1 MKNPPYKEIV
11 MNRNVIIGLSLV
23 VLVFVGLIVKLSSK
37 SEQSHPDQTNLVGRP
52 APAFALKDLDGKEV
66 NLSDFKGKVVIL
78 DFWAT
83 WCGPCVMEIPH
94 FIELQKQYKDQGVA
108 IVGISVDSEG
118 IEVVKSFVQKH
129 QVNYPILMADAKV
142 QQSYGEIQAIPTT
155 FVLDTSGIIQKQ
167 YIGYRDKSV
176 FEADIKKLLVTGTIE
191 NRNDDTSLH
200 TRQVHLAKD

>member
-1 MKNPPYKEIV
+1 
-11 MNRNVIIGLSLV
+11 MNRNVIIGLCLV

-37 SEQSHPDQTNLVGRP
+37 SEQSRPDQANFQPDQATLVGQS

-66 NLSDFKGKVVIL
+66 NLSDFKGNVVIL

-94 FIELQKQYKDQGVA
+94 FIELQKQYKDRGVT
-108 IVGISVDSEG
+108 IVGISVDMEG

-155 FVLDTSGIIQKQ
+155 FVIDTSGTIQKQ
-167 YIGYRDKSV
+167 YVGYRDKSV

-191 NRNDDTSLH
+191 NRNDDASLH